1 MLCPQFRGA
10 KDRAAPPC
18 PAGCGRKCGR
28 QRNPKQPL
36 QQCRP
41 AGSVSARASRY
52 SRLDEGEIFD
62 FQTASR
68 TRKTVAV
75 RRRKW
80 NLR

>member
-1 MLCPQFRGA
+1 MLEDNLLPFSFPAVER
-10 KDRAAPPC
+10 KKVTAAFD
-18 PAGCGRKCGR
+18 GGRI
-28 QRNPKQPL
+28 
-36 QQCRP
+36 
-41 AGSVSARASRY
+41 GSVSARASRY
-52 SRLDEGEIFD
+52 SRFDEGEIFD